1 MIENVTKNYLSMF
14 NKFFSSGRM
23 SSTYKAVFLRALL
36 DLGDYNSK
44 KEIVGQSFVH
54 IKENK
59 ISLDLDFIAIRFLK
73 YYWDMHHSFKIRQS
87 QDPND
92 ANILKIIK
100 RENVKFDKPP
110 TLKEL
115 DDKTMAKLRM
125 EVVKRSILREV
136 IPHLQNDMPKLYN
149 KVYRKP
155 IIELDKNIIEF
166 LNTHNVSLKNG
177 INYKLATY
185 LERINKTIPQIANKV
200 DINMPRQYL
209 VTLEKEFLDAKQ
221 NNRCYYCDRSVSTKP
236 QFDHVIP
243 FNYIYSTDLY
253 NSVMACK
260 TCNSVKSDKLPGEK
274 LFDSVLERNECFLK
288 IENNVTIINGFVGY
302 TEDWY
307 KRQYVACDI
316 DYRGNGKYFIPKIM
330 L

>member
-36 DLGDYNSK
+36 DLGDYDSK
-44 KEIVGQSFVH
+44 KEIVGHSFVH
-54 IKENK
+54 IKGNK

-115 DDKTMAKLRM
+115 DNKNMAKLRM
-125 EVVKRSILREV
+125 EVIQRSILREV
-136 IPHLQNDMPKLYN
+136 IPHLQNDMPELYD
-149 KVYRKP
+149 KVRRKP

-166 LNTHNVSLKNG
+166 LSKHNISLKNG

-200 DINMPRQYL
+200 DINVPRQHL
-209 VTLEKEFLDAKQ
+209 VTLEKEFLETEQGD
-221 NNRCYYCDRSVSTKP
+221 RCYYCDRSVSAKP

-260 TCNSVKSDKLPGEK
+260 TCNSVKSNKLPNKK
-274 LFDSVLERNECFLK
+274 LFDRILERNEFFLK
-288 IENNVTIINGFVGY
+288 TKNNDAIVNGFIGY
-302 TEDWY
+302 TESWY
-307 KRQYVACDI
+307 KRQYVACDL
-316 DYRGNGKYFIPKIM
+316 DYRGNREYFVPKIIS
-330 L
+330 